1 MTLGEKN
8 WEWRMFWTNCQLLC
22 NYSLKYKL
30 TPVVLTILNSA
41 NFTDRVIFRVNSWQI
56 HPTPKLFNTIVTCDF
71 CKKNSRSDNL
81 FILFSA
87 PQKVLVYVLDLRHFA
102 HDRRTDRQS
111 FWFLGVYTI
120 WLMMVLTKTLVIVP
134 PWGAA
139 FCSGH
144 NEVGGCLRIPG
155 RNQHWRGDL
164 GDKLHN
170 RGDQTLVIGVILFMV
185 KTRTGNI

>member
-1 MTLGEKN
+1 MEDVLNKLSAFVQLFTQIQAHS
-8 WEWRMFWTNCQLLC
+8 NC
-22 NYSLKYKL
+22 L
-30 TPVVLTILNSA
+30 TMLNSA

-56 HPTPKLFNTIVTCDF
+56 HPTPKLFYTIVTCDF
-71 CKKNSRSDNL
+71 CKKKNSRSDNL

-170 RGDQTLVIGVILFMV
+170 RGDQTLVIGHPAPGCALF
-185 KTRTGNI
+185 GAALAGANLLL